1 MKEPKE
7 VLQIFKPFSV
17 LVEQEI
23 MRVLEGCPRL
33 LMYDMMR
40 YFFGFA
46 DEKGTP
52 TRVYG
57 GKRFRSGLCMLIA
70 DMFGKKNK
78 ALQAASAIETF
89 HNFTLI
95 HDDIEDHDEFR
106 RGRRTVW
113 NVWGINH
120 GINTGDA
127 QLIVAFR
134 MLAKAGETRDFLE
147 KKFLEVIEGQFLDF
161 TLTDMA
167 ITDEKATE
175 TAYIEVIRRKTVALI
190 GAAAQA
196 AGIVAKQPTHVQKL
210 LWTYGTELGYA
221 YQMCDDLVSIWGDP
235 TMTGKTKHNDMY
247 EKKKTL
253 PILFLYNILSSR
265 EQKMLGNLYSKTGKL
280 SEKEVARIIK
290 LLDASGAYEY
300 TRAKIENHAK
310 AAKKAAYALPFSE
323 KKRATLSRIVDA
335 LLPDI
340 KRTCDH
346 S

>member
-7 VLQIFKPFSV
+7 VLDIFKSYNA
-17 LVEQEI
+17 LVEKEI
-23 MRVLEGCPRL
+23 GRLLDGCPRL

-46 DEKGTP
+46 DETGKP
-52 TRVYG
+52 IHVYG

-70 DMFGKKNK
+70 DMCGKKK
-78 ALQAASAIETF
+78 ESLQVATALEVF

-113 NVWGINH
+113 NVWGIHH

-127 QLIVAFR
+127 QLILVFR
-134 MLAKAGETRDFLE
+134 MLAKAGAARDFLE

-175 TAYIEVIRRKTVALI
+175 ASYSDVIRKKTVALI
-190 GAAAQA
+190 GAAAQV
-196 AGIVAKQPTHVQKL
+196 AGIVSQQPKHVQKL

-235 TMTGKTKHNDMY
+235 QITGKTKHNDIY

-253 PILFLYNILSSR
+253 PMLFLYNQLPAR
-265 EQKMLGNLYSKTGKL
+265 EQKTLGIMYSKKGKL
-280 SEKEVARIIK
+280 SGKDVARIIR
-290 LLDASGAYEY
+290 LLDTSGAYEY
-300 TRAKIENHAK
+300 TRAKIDNHAA
-310 AAKKAAYALPFSE
+310 AAKKAAYALPFS
-323 KKRATLSRIVDA
+323 KKKKATLSRIVDA

-340 KRTCDH
+340 KKK
-346 S
+346 

>member
-1 MKEPKE
+1 MMKEPKE
-7 VLQIFKPFSV
+7 VLDIFKPYNI
-17 LVEQEI
+17 LVEKEI
-23 MRVLEGCPRL
+23 RRLLNGCPRL

-46 DEKGTP
+46 DDKGKP
-52 TRVYG
+52 IRVYG

-70 DMFGKKNK
+70 DMCGKKK
-78 ALQAASAIETF
+78 ESLSAATALEVF

-127 QLIVAFR
+127 QLILVFR
-134 MLAKAGETRDFLE
+134 MLAKAGVVREFLE

-167 ITDEKATE
+167 ITDKKATE
-175 TAYIEVIRRKTVALI
+175 ATYIEVIRKKTVALI
-190 GAAAQA
+190 GVAAQT
-196 AGIVAKQPTHVQKL
+196 AGIIARQQKHVQKL

-235 TMTGKTKHNDMY
+235 SMTGKTKHNDIY

-253 PILFLYNILSSR
+253 PVMFLYSHLPSH
-265 EQKMLGNLYSKTGKL
+265 EQKMFGNMYSKKGGL
-280 SEKEVARIIK
+280 SEKEVTRIIR

-310 AAKKAAYALPFSE
+310 AAKKAAYALPFS
-323 KKRATLSRIVDA
+323 KKNKAILSGVVDA

-340 KRTCDH
+340 KKRH
-346 S
+346 R

>member
-1 MKEPKE
+1 MMKEPKE

-113 NVWGINH
+113 NVWGVNH
-120 GINTGDA
+120 AINTGDA
-127 QLIVAFR
+127 QLILAFR
-134 MLAKAGETRDFLE
+134 MLAKAGEARDFLE

-161 TLTDMA
+161 SLTDA
-167 ITDEKATE
+167 LISDEQATE
-175 TAYIEVIRRKTVALI
+175 AHYMEMIGKKTVALV
-190 GAAAQA
+190 GAAAKV
-196 AGIVAKQPTHVQKL
+196 AGIVAGQSRSVQQL
-210 LWTYGTELGYA
+210 LWMYGSELGIA
-221 YQMCDDLVSIWGDP
+221 YQICDDVVSIWGNSAV
-235 TMTGKTKHNDMY
+235 TGKTEHNDIH

-253 PILFLYNILSSR
+253 PVLFLYGTLSP
-265 EQKMLGNLYSKTGKL
+265 EEKKIFLKIYSKKSAL
-280 SEKEVARIIK
+280 SQKEVVYIMR
-290 LLDASGAYEY
+290 LLDVSGADEY
-300 TRAKIENHAK
+300 ARTKIEYHA
-310 AAKKAAYALPFSE
+310 
-323 KKRATLSRIVDA
+323 
-335 LLPDI
+335 
-340 KRTCDH
+340 
-346 S
+346 

>member
-1 MKEPKE
+1 MMKGPKE
-7 VLQIFKPFSV
+7 VLDIFKPYNV
-17 LVEQEI
+17 LVEKEI
-23 MRVLEGCPRL
+23 RRVLDACPRL

-46 DEKGTP
+46 DEKGNP
-52 TRVYG
+52 AQVYG

-70 DMFGKKNK
+70 DMCGKKK
-78 ALQAASAIETF
+78 ESLSAATALELF

-106 RGRRTVW
+106 RGRPTVW
-113 NVWGINH
+113 HVWGINH

-134 MLAKAGETRDFLE
+134 TLRKAGAVGEFLE

-161 TLTDMA
+161 TLTDMT
-167 ITDEKATE
+167 ITDKRATE
-175 TAYIEVIRRKTVALI
+175 AAYVEMIRKKTVALI

-196 AGIVAKQPTHVQKL
+196 AGIVAGQPPAVQKL

-235 TMTGKTKHNDMY
+235 KMTGKTKHNDIY

-253 PILFLYNILSSR
+253 PLLFLYNQLSSR
-265 EQKMLGNLYSKTGKL
+265 DKKTFGLLYAKKNKL
-280 SEKEVARIIK
+280 SEKEVTRVIT
-290 LLDASGAYEY
+290 LLDAADAYEH
-300 TRAKIENHAK
+300 TRAKIEHHAMLS
-310 AAKKAAYALPFSE
+310 KKAAYALPFS
-323 KKRATLSRIVDA
+323 KKHIAILSGVVDA

-340 KRTCDH
+340 KKK
-346 S
+346 